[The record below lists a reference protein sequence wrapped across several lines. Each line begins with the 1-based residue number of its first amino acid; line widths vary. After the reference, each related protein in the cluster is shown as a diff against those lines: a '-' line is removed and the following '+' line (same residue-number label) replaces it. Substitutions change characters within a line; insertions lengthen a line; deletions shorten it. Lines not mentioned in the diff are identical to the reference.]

1 MKKSAF
7 FILAA
12 VTLCCCEKRGK
23 DCCMMFDNLVS
34 KWELRKS
41 VGGIAGEINY
51 PPGLGFV
58 VEFKS
63 GNSYKYYY
71 KDSVIQ
77 SGSYHLEHSGEKEQ
91 NTITFHTD
99 AKEWSQDILLKGDT
113 LVLLKLQPC
122 CDYPDDTY
130 VRVN

>member
-1 MKKSAF
+1 MKKTVF

-23 DCCMMFDNLVS
+23 DCCTMIGNLVS

-51 PPGLGFV
+51 PPGLGFII
-58 VEFKS
+58 EFKS
-63 GNSYKYYY
+63 DNSFKYFY

-77 SGSYHLEHSGEKEQ
+77 SGTYNLQYAAEKEQ
-91 NTITFHTD
+91 NNITFHTD
-99 AKEWSQDILLKGDT
+99 TNEWSQDILLKGDT
-113 LVLLKLQPC
+113 LVILKLLPC
-122 CDYPDDTY
+122 CDYPDNTF
-130 VRVN
+130 VRFN